1 MGNEYIGTEHLL
13 IGIMVEGDSVAVRIM
28 MDLGIN
34 PQKLY
39 NEIVKVLKEGESDS
53 STSTRSSKIVEAI
66 ILHQH

>member
-34 PQKLY
+34 PQNYIMKL
-39 NEIVKVLKEGESDS
+39 
-53 STSTRSSKIVEAI
+53 
-66 ILHQH
+66 

>member
-28 MDLGIN
+28 MNLGIN

-39 NEIVKVLKEGESDS
+39 NEIVKVLREGESDS
-53 STSTRSSKIVEAI
+53 STSTRSSKNFIKKI
-66 ILHQH
+66 